1 MTTGKTLDSSLAAR
15 VAGMALACVGREY
28 PNKISHVIEGDADA
42 VPPRKLTP
50 AFFGCYDWHSAVHTH
65 WTLVRLVRLF
75 PEEDFAPP
83 ARQALQRSLTPE
95 NIAQEVAYMG
105 GAGRQSFERP
115 YGLAWLL
122 QLAQELHE
130 CQAGPPET
138 ISNAA
143 LLAEHLRPLE
153 EAARLR
159 LLDWLLKLPYP
170 VRSGEHSQTA
180 FSMGMMMDYA
190 HSKREKNFAELLVR
204 RARDFF
210 LADKNCPLDY
220 EPSGEDFLSPG
231 LGEADLMRRA
241 VNAAEFAAWLGMFM
255 PHLAD
260 ALKPV
265 VSPDPADPKFSH
277 LDGLNLSRAWMLDG
291 MASALSV
298 DDPRF
303 ADLLA
308 SSSVHAEAGLA
319 ALTGEHY
326 VGAHWLGTF
335 AVYLLTKRGI
345 PAWR

>member
-1 MTTGKTLDSSLAAR
+1 MTIPDAAR
-15 VAGMALACVGREY
+15 
-28 PNKISHVIEGDADA
+28 
-42 VPPRKLTP
+42 
-50 AFFGCYDWHSAVHTH
+50 
-65 WTLVRLVRLF
+65 
-75 PEEDFAPP
+75 
-83 ARQALQRSLTPE
+83 
-95 NIAQEVAYMG
+95 
-105 GAGRQSFERP
+105 
-115 YGLAWLL
+115 
-122 QLAQELHE
+122 
-130 CQAGPPET
+130 
-138 ISNAA
+138 
-143 LLAEHLRPLE
+143 LAEHLRPLE
-153 EAARLR
+153 EAVRSR

-180 FSMGMMMDYA
+180 FSMGLMLDYA
-190 HSKREKNFAELLVR
+190 HSKGEETFAELLVR

-210 LADKNCPLDY
+210 LADKNCPLAY

-231 LGEADLMRRA
+231 LGEAALMRRA
-241 VNAAEFAAWLGMFM
+241 LNAAEFAAWLGLFM
-255 PHLAD
+255 PQME

-308 SSSVHAEAGLA
+308 SSSMHAEAGLA

-345 PAWR
+345 RGWR